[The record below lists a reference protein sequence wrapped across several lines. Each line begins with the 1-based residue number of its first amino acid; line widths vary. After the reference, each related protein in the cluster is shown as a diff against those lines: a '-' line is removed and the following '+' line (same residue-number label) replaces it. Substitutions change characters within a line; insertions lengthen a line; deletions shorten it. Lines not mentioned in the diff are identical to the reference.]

1 MTRPVIAIDRLKSN
15 RASQVVLQLKS
26 LYKDG
31 TTHIVIDPLEFMEHQ
46 AALVPRPH
54 LHLIRPTRSCA
65 VKSFPLRQSA
75 PQFLLNPAV
84 LDRFGALA
92 IYLRSEK
99 RWLKNSYPYQADRG
113 IVLCRAD
120 HRPVRLD
127 PAQLPPGFVGSV
139 RDRDRELAALH
150 AVRGRSAVA
159 LETKHD
165 RSDLHVRNDRV
176 CAGAVYVRLR
186 GTSQRSAVTAP

>member
-1 MTRPVIAIDRLKSN
+1 ME
-15 RASQVVLQLKS
+15 
-26 LYKDG
+26 
-31 TTHIVIDPLEFMEHQ
+31 PLEFMKHQ
-46 AALVPRPH
+46 AALVPRPRI
-54 LHLIRPTRSCA
+54 HLIRPTRSCG
-65 VKSFPLRQSA
+65 VKSFPVRQGA
-75 PQFLLNPAV
+75 PQLLLNSAV

-99 RWLKNSYPYQADRG
+99 RWSKNSYPYQADRG
-113 IVLCRAD
+113 IVLCCAD
-120 HRPVRLD
+120 HRPMRLD

-165 RSDLHVRNDRV
+165 RSDLYVRDDRV
-176 CAGAVYVRLR
+176 CPGAVYVRLL
-186 GTSQRSAVTAP
+186 GTGHRSARTAP